1 MRLTPLDIQNH
12 HFPRRFKGF
21 DPAEVDGFLR
31 MVTEDYKSLI
41 EENEAL
47 KSKIREVEQR
57 VAEMAGNEKTLQA
70 AFVTA
75 QSMTEDL
82 RHSALKESE
91 LVIAQAEVKAEKI
104 LDASHRRA
112 AELAEEIREMKMVKI
127 RLATAIR
134 NTIETHLTLLESLAE
149 EPDIAR
155 EVEDKIAYLT
165 KPAPETEPAKPVQQP
180 KAQARPAQQPRP
192 ATSKGSK

>member
-47 KSKIREVEQR
+47 KTKIREVELR

-155 EVEDKIAYLT
+155 EIEDKIAYLT
-165 KPAPETEPAKPVQQP
+165 KPDPDREPAKPVQQP
-180 KAQARPAQQPRP
+180 KAQARPAQPRP

>member
-12 HFPRRFKGF
+12 HFPRRFKGY
-21 DPAEVDGFLR
+21 DPVEVDGFLR

-41 EENEAL
+41 EESEAL
-47 KSKIREVEQR
+47 KTRIREVEQR
-57 VAEMAGNEKTLQA
+57 VTEMQGNEKTLQA
-70 AFVTA
+70 AFITA

-91 LVIAQAEVKAEKI
+91 LVIAQAEVKAEKV

-112 AELAEEIREMKMVKI
+112 AELAQEISEMKLVKV

-134 NTIETHLTLLESLAE
+134 NTIETHLTLLESLAD
-149 EPDIAR
+149 EPATTAEI
-155 EVEDKIAYLT
+155 EDKIAYLT
-165 KPAPETEPAKPVQQP
+165 KPERGSDASPKQQKPQ
-180 KAQARPAQQPRP
+180 AQTTLPRP
-192 ATSKGSK
+192 ATTKGVK

>member
-12 HFPRRFKGF
+12 HFPRRFKGY

-41 EENEAL
+41 EESEAL
-47 KSKIREVEQR
+47 KTRIREVEQR
-57 VAEMAGNEKTLQA
+57 VNEMQGNEKTLQA
-70 AFVTA
+70 AFITA

-82 RHSALKESE
+82 RQSALKESE
-91 LVIAQAEVKAEKI
+91 LVIAQAEVKAEKV

-112 AELAEEIREMKMVKI
+112 AELAEEIREMKMVKV

-134 NTIETHLTLLESLAE
+134 NTIETHLTLLESLAD
-149 EPDIAR
+149 EPATTR
-155 EVEDKIAYLT
+155 EIEDKIAYLT
-165 KPAPETEPAKPVQQP
+165 KPETDHAPS
-180 KAQARPAQQPRP
+180 AQAKKPQTQTPLPRP
-192 ATSKGSK
+192 ATTKSVK

>member
-12 HFPRRFKGF
+12 HFPRRFKGY

-41 EENEAL
+41 EESEAL
-47 KSKIREVEQR
+47 KTRIREVEQR
-57 VAEMAGNEKTLQA
+57 VNEMQGNEKTLQA
-70 AFVTA
+70 AFITA

-82 RHSALKESE
+82 RQSALKESE
-91 LVIAQAEVKAEKI
+91 LVIAQAEVKAEKV

-112 AELAEEIREMKMVKI
+112 AELAEEIREMKLVKV

-149 EPDIAR
+149 EPDTTR
-155 EVEDKIAYLT
+155 EIEDKIAYLT
-165 KPAPETEPAKPVQQP
+165 KPERDEKSSPQAEKPQRQAPL
-180 KAQARPAQQPRP
+180 PRP
-192 ATSKGSK
+192 ATTKGVK

>member
-12 HFPRRFKGF
+12 HFPRRFKGY

-41 EENEAL
+41 DESEAL
-47 KSKIREVEQR
+47 KTRIREIEQR
-57 VAEMAGNEKTLQA
+57 VNEMQGNEKTLQA
-70 AFVTA
+70 AFITA

-91 LVIAQAEVKAEKI
+91 LVIAQAEVKAEKV

-112 AELAEEIREMKMVKI
+112 AELAEEIREMKMVKV

-134 NTIETHLTLLESLAE
+134 NTIETHLTLLESLAD
-149 EPDIAR
+149 EPATAR
-155 EVEDKIAYLT
+155 EIEDKIAYLT
-165 KPAPETEPAKPVQQP
+165 KPETGQKPSPQAKKPQ
-180 KAQARPAQQPRP
+180 AQAPLPRP
-192 ATSKGSK
+192 ATTKGIK

>member
-12 HFPRRFKGF
+12 HFPRRFKGY

-41 EENEAL
+41 EESEAL
-47 KSKIREVEQR
+47 KTRIREVEQR
-57 VAEMAGNEKTLQA
+57 VNEMQGNEKTLQA
-70 AFVTA
+70 AFITA

-82 RHSALKESE
+82 RQSALKESE

-112 AELAEEIREMKMVKI
+112 AELAEEIREMKMVKV

-134 NTIETHLTLLESLAE
+134 NTIETHLTLLESLADEPATTREIE
-149 EPDIAR
+149 E
-155 EVEDKIAYLT
+155 KIAYLT
-165 KPAPETEPAKPVQQP
+165 KPETDQKPHSQAKKPQT
-180 KAQARPAQQPRP
+180 QASLPRP
-192 ATSKGSK
+192 ATTKSVK

>member
-12 HFPRRFKGF
+12 HFPRRFKGY
-21 DPAEVDGFLR
+21 DPVEVDGFLR

-41 EENEAL
+41 EESEAL
-47 KSKIREVEQR
+47 KTRIREVEQR
-57 VAEMAGNEKTLQA
+57 VAEMQGNEKTLQA
-70 AFVTA
+70 AFITA

-91 LVIAQAEVKAEKI
+91 LVIAQAEVKAEKV

-112 AELAEEIREMKMVKI
+112 AELAQEISEMKLVKV

-134 NTIETHLTLLESLAE
+134 NTIETHLTLLESLAD
-149 EPDIAR
+149 EPATTAEI
-155 EVEDKIAYLT
+155 EDKIAYLT
-165 KPAPETEPAKPVQQP
+165 KPERGSDASPKQQKPQ
-180 KAQARPAQQPRP
+180 AQTTVPRP
-192 ATSKGSK
+192 ATTKGIK